1 MGAEPMTDLP
11 HEPRR
16 LAALDRWALAIATAL
31 IVLIVAGVLP
41 RITW

>member
-1 MGAEPMTDLP
+1 MTDFP
-11 HEPRR
+11 HEPQR

>member
-1 MGAEPMTDLP
+1 MTVFP
-11 HEPRR
+11 HDRRR

-41 RITW
+41 RIIL